1 MSAPP
6 RVRRATLL
14 LLLAPLLAG
23 GARGEEIALVQL
35 LDNGDFAE
43 TVDPKL
49 HPTAPVPWWKGVAG
63 ADAVTRRGERSW
75 LRTTA
80 TLRASQPL
88 AAYRPLAG
96 GTVITGRVEGVGAL
110 TVTDGTGRS
119 VRVVIDGTGTAA
131 GVGRAFEIT
140 LDRLQADREALAAEG
155 IVVEGDAAAFE
166 APVPRLVLEL
176 TGLEGVGPARWT
188 GLEARVP
195 LPCPTEAELRAE
207 LLEHLRWIVAQWDE
221 FVVDPESG
229 FARYIHDV
237 VTGERLYTRG
247 GGLHPVSTLLGEA
260 ARYGPEPRWVELNE
274 HFLESWFAHC
284 FHPETGLPR
293 MWNPAKGGR
302 DDKAQEVQLPLE
314 FLDELAV
321 RGPEQWREP
330 ALAHARRIAAHVL
343 TRGVLPDGEVAG
355 GYRPGDGEPVQGY
368 PHLRRLDA
376 PAQLARLSS
385 RVGDPRLLDAAR
397 GAVLSFEYTWLWPG
411 TWQAIDPGLDDAY
424 GHYGARA
431 LEMYRAWPE
440 ERIFRRVVRGG
451 YDYYLSLWPDALRLG
466 GNVAADQVR
475 CWEIVIGL
483 AELEPELLPEVSSL
497 LRAAVRLHFKGEQYE
512 NGAWGDV
519 TVFDFDPKAGLQV
532 GDLPGVP
539 QNLLQGLGFVYREEL
554 GVRDAATRAMFTAV
568 MRSSV
573 EQYREPHGYL
583 LGRRRLAGANPAGGS
598 LRFAAGLVEMLG
610 RLSP

>member
-1 MSAPP
+1 MSALARGCRAVPGLLL
-6 RVRRATLL
+6 ATLL
-14 LLLAPLLAG
+14 AG
-23 GARGEEIALVQL
+23 DARGEETAIVQL

-49 HPTAPVPWWKGVAG
+49 HPTAPVPWWRGGAG

-80 TLRASQPL
+80 TERASQPL

-96 GTVITGRVEGVGAL
+96 GATIAGRVEGVGAL
-110 TVTDGTGRS
+110 TVTDGAGRS
-119 VRVVIDGTGTAA
+119 VRVTIDATESAA
-131 GVGRAFEIT
+131 GEGRAFELELGR
-140 LDRLQADREALAAEG
+140 LDADRERLAGEG
-155 IVVEGDAAAFE
+155 IDVAGDAAAF
-166 APVPRLVLEL
+166 AVPMPRLELEL
-176 TGLEGVGPARWT
+176 AGVLGAGPACWT
-188 GLEARVP
+188 GIEVRVP
-195 LPCPTEAELRAE
+195 LPCPSEAELRAE
-207 LLEHLRWIVAQWDE
+207 ILEHLRWIVAQWDE
-221 FVVDPESG
+221 FVVDHETG
-229 FARYIHDV
+229 FARYVHDV

-247 GGLHPVSTLLGEA
+247 GGLHPVFSLLVEA
-260 ARYGPEPRWVELNE
+260 ASYEAEPRWVELNE
-274 HFLESWFAHC
+274 RFLESWFAHC

-293 MWNPAKGGR
+293 MWNPEKGGR
-302 DDKAQEVQLPLE
+302 DDKAQEVFLPLD
-314 FLDELAV
+314 FLDELTV
-321 RGPEQWREP
+321 RGPERWREL
-330 ALAHARRIAAHVL
+330 ALARALGIAEHVL
-343 TRGVLPDGEVAG
+343 THGVLPDGEVAG

-385 RVGDPRLLDAAR
+385 RVDDPRLLDAAR
-397 GAVLSFEYTWLWPG
+397 GAVVSFEYTWLWPG
-411 TWQAIDPGLDDAY
+411 TWQAIDPGLDDDY

-431 LEMYRAWPE
+431 LEMYSAWPE

-451 YDYYLSLWPDALRLG
+451 YDYYLPLWRDALRLG

-475 CWEIVIGL
+475 CWEIVTGL
-483 AELEPELLPEVSSL
+483 AELEPELYPEVSSL

-554 GVRDAATRAMFTAV
+554 GLRDEATRAMFTAV

-583 LGRRRLAGANPAGGS
+583 LGRRRLAGSNPAGGS

-610 RLSP
+610 RLTP